1 MPVDLRSERARYAR
15 ALEGAI
21 ERAAEFLGR
30 DPRVERVVLIGSA
43 ARGCRDL
50 FTDLDLV
57 VVMETDEP
65 FHRRAAGLLA
75 GLGLGVDVDL
85 LVYTPEEFERMRRRP
100 FLARALE
107 HGRLLHAK
115 HRG

>member
-1 MPVDLRSERARYAR
+1 MPVDLQSERIRYAR
-15 ALEGAI
+15 ALDRAI
-21 ERAAEFLGR
+21 ERAADVLGR

-43 ARGCRDL
+43 ARGSRDL

-75 GLGLGVDVDL
+75 DLALGVDVDL

-107 HGRLLHAK
+107 NGRVLHAK
-115 HRG
+115 QRG